1 LLSALPYI
9 ETPLQEISDPIL
21 RNAEVRLIIKREDL
35 NHPLVSG
42 NKWWKLKYNLAE
54 AKQTHFETLLTFGGA
69 YSNHIYATAAA
80 AYELGFKSIGIIR
93 GEETHPLNPTLTFS
107 REKGMHLQYV
117 SRHDYRNK
125 TSPEFIDDLQ
135 NRFGK
140 FYIIPEGGTN
150 VSAIKGC
157 IEFAKIISS
166 VPADYV
172 VLPVGTAGT
181 ISGIITGLRG
191 AKQIVGIPVLKNGTF
206 LYDEI
211 NHWLKIFS
219 SASYGNWSLLTS
231 YHHGGYAKTT
241 PALLQFIAM
250 MQDKHDLPLDPV
262 YTGKLLWAVFEET
275 KKGNF
280 KRGSTILAIHTGGLQ
295 GASTLLKP
303 YEENAT

>member
-1 LLSALPYI
+1 VISSLQYI
-9 ETPLQEISDPIL
+9 ETPIHEISDPIL
-21 RNAEVRLIIKREDL
+21 TDAGLRLIIKREDL

-42 NKWWKLKYNLAE
+42 NKWWKLKYNLSE
-54 AKQTHFETLLTFGGA
+54 AKQNNFETLLTFGGA

-80 AYELGFKSIGIIR
+80 AHELGFKSIGIIR
-93 GEETHPLNPTLTFS
+93 GEETHPLNPTLTFA
-107 REKGMHLQYV
+107 REKGMHLHYV
-117 SRHDYRNK
+117 SRNDYRDK
-125 TSPEFIDDLQ
+125 TSPAFIHDMQ

-150 VSAIKGC
+150 HYAIKGC

-181 ISGIITGLRG
+181 ISGIITGLQG

-250 MQDKHDLPLDPV
+250 MKDKHDLPLDPV
-262 YTGKLLWAVFEET
+262 YTGKLLWAVFEEI

-295 GASTLLKP
+295 GAL
-303 YEENAT
+303 NVI